1 MKAMHEILVQT
12 STKEYGE
19 YFTKKLKG
27 FFQEG
32 QIVKVYSHHSY
43 RLFAIGNND
52 NIFRIH
58 QTDFGTIFF
67 TKDEWR
73 NLKIKK
79 VLKK

>member
-1 MKAMHEILVQT
+1 MKSMHEILVQS

-43 RLFAIGNND
+43 RLFAIGENN
-52 NIFRIH
+52 NIFRVH
-58 QTDFGTIFF
+58 HTDFGTLFF
-67 TKDEWR
+67 TIDEWR
-73 NLKIKK
+73 NKKINKILK
-79 VLKK
+79 